1 MVMNATKKTTK
12 HQFRFFR
19 YLYTSFCIAFAGFWM
34 IKHALQYFKNEDV
47 SSLSFESF
55 GEATGH
61 GYPTYS
67 ICISDVDKKTDQVV
81 EKKLL
86 DPRYHPSKIVI
97 DFHSKDVNGNEL
109 NTWTTSEYNLYAGP
123 SRRQRV
129 QNLSSLIGKSEFPFF
144 IGYQDHRTICF
155 TKKSK
160 LSPSSKMRYD
170 SFVLNMNKFECINK
184 EGIPNIP
191 KEFRN
196 CFPNGFKQGMC
207 ERSFIFSNSSCNN
220 TQNIN
225 SENIVNKGNS
235 GANQISEVNA
245 IVIEEE
251 GNGAMQDFKD
261 NNSPQLSTGRNSRN
275 GNRNANNR
283 MRRRARP
290 SRYEGLNSSAICY
303 LKTQNKV
310 FGKEWVMGSFVAR
323 VYIHDPGYL
332 LQGINQEQAE
342 YDIKNIKHEETN
354 KIISTRIQQVTR
366 LRKRPDAQVECDPST
381 ENDDKMY
388 MTFLMNHVN
397 CIPSYWR
404 SIVEDGKNFV
414 NCTDEKLKLIHSYI
428 MDRENIP
435 FLYKPSCASTIITA
449 ITEKMKMENFCQYTE
464 DFWKFRVFYPQNIF
478 TQIISTREV
487 PAEGLVSGIGGFI
500 GMCLG
505 ISLMQLPDL
514 LFSKYFK

>member
-1 MVMNATKKTTK
+1 MVMSTTKKTTK
-12 HQFRFFR
+12 RQFRFFR

-34 IKHALQYFKNEDV
+34 IKHALQYVKNEDV

-55 GEATGH
+55 GETAGH

-67 ICISDVDKKTDQVV
+67 ICISDIDKKTDHVV

-86 DPRYHPSKIVI
+86 EPRYHPSKIVI

-109 NTWTTSEYNLYAGP
+109 NTWTTSEYNQYAGP
-123 SRRQRV
+123 SRRQRA
-129 QNLSSLIGKSEFPFF
+129 QNFSSLIGKTEFPFF

-170 SFVLNMNKFECINK
+170 SFVLNMNKFECINN

-191 KEFRN
+191 EEHRY
-196 CFPNGFKQGMC
+196 CFPNGFKPGMC
-207 ERSFIFSNSSCNN
+207 ERNFIFSNSTCNN
-220 TQNIN
+220 TQKIN
-225 SENIVNKGNS
+225 SENIVDERKPS
-235 GANQISEVNA
+235 ADQITEANGIM
-245 IVIEEE
+245 IEETS
-251 GNGAMQDFKD
+251 NGEIQDLENTNRPRFPS
-261 NNSPQLSTGRNSRN
+261 NRN
-275 GNRNANNR
+275 GRQGKKNANNR

-290 SRYEGLNSSAICY
+290 SKFDGLNSTTICH
-303 LKTQNKV
+303 LKTKR

-323 VYIHDPGYL
+323 VYIHDQGYL

-342 YDIKNIKHEETN
+342 YNIKNIQHEETN
-354 KIISTRIQQVTR
+354 KVISTRIQQVTR
-366 LRKRPDAQVECDPST
+366 LRKRADAQVECDPST
-381 ENDDKMY
+381 ENDDEMY
-388 MTFLMNHVN
+388 MTSLMNHLN

-404 SIVEDGKNFV
+404 SIVEDGKNFA

-428 MDRENIP
+428 MDRENAP
-435 FLYKPSCASTIITA
+435 FLYTPSCASTIITA
-449 ITEKMKMENFCQYTE
+449 LTEKMTMENFCKYTE
-464 DFWKFRVFYPQNIF
+464 DFWKFRVFYPQKIF